1 MGFNSFESGHK
12 FEPYEI
18 LIDKKT
24 SELYSKAIINR
35 DINNHT
41 PFAIVSITFGKL
53 LNEVDLEEGAIHLS
67 QSINWKKP
75 FDEKKKIIASPEI
88 ESKTERR
95 NNIFIKI
102 KIQYSDESK
111 VKLGE
116 SISTILI
123 TNDGE

>member
-75 FDEKKKIIASPEI
+75 FDEKKKIIAYPEI

-102 KIQYSDESK
+102 KIRYSDESK
-111 VKLGE
+111 IKLGE

>member
-75 FDEKKKIIASPEI
+75 FDEKKKIVASPEI

>member
-53 LNEVDLEEGAIHLS
+53 LNEVDLEKGAIHLS

-75 FDEKKKIIASPEI
+75 FDEKQKILASPEI

-102 KIQYSDESK
+102 KIRYSDESK
-111 VKLGE
+111 IKLGE

>member
-12 FEPYEI
+12 FGPYEI

-24 SELYSKAIINR
+24 SILYSKAIINR

-53 LNEVDLEEGAIHLS
+53 LAEVDLEEGAIHLN
-67 QSINWKKP
+67 QSINWERQ
-75 FDEKKKIIASPEI
+75 FNEKQKIIATPKI

-102 KIQYSDESK
+102 KIGYSDESK
-111 VKLGE
+111 MKLGE

-123 TNDGE
+123 TNNGE